1 MSRVAIAAFS
11 GWNDAG
17 DAATG
22 ALEHVA
28 GQWTSRRL
36 SVVDGE
42 EYTDFQVTRPQI
54 RLDAQRRTRI
64 DWPETTLDLLTSP
77 RGQEIVA
84 VRGPEPSL
92 RWRGFATEVLDR
104 LEDEGVSA
112 LVVLG
117 ALLADVPHTRPLP
130 VSARVEPGEHETVDD
145 ARYEGPIG
153 IPTVLA
159 REAVARGLRTTSIWV
174 QIPHYVAQGPNPK
187 GILALLHELESALPV
202 AISTGDLEEEAAAW
216 VRGVDELARTDQD
229 IEDYVRRLEGMQEAT
244 EVPEATGDAIARDFQ
259 RFLRRQRGED

>member
-28 GQWTSRRL
+28 AQWTSRRL

-54 RLDAQRRTRI
+54 RLDAQQRTRI
-64 DWPETTLDLLTSP
+64 DWPQTTVDLLTTP
-77 RGQEIVA
+77 RGEEIVA

-92 RWRGFATEVLDR
+92 RWRSYAAEVLDR
-104 LEDEGVSA
+104 LEDEGTEE

-130 VSARVEPGEHETVDD
+130 VSARVEPGEHEAVSE

-159 REAVARGLRTTSIWV
+159 REAVARGVRTTSIWV

-187 GILALLHELESALPV
+187 GALALVHELESVLPTS
-202 AISTGDLEEEAAAW
+202 IDPGDLEEDAAAW
-216 VRGVDELARTDQD
+216 TRGVDELARTDQD
-229 IEDYVRRLEGMQEAT
+229 IEEYVRRLEGVQEAT
-244 EVPEATGDAIARDFQ
+244 EVPEASGDAIARDFEL
-259 RFLRRQRGED
+259 FLRRQREED